1 MIFLQIYIP
10 TVKYSL
16 IQMACV
22 VKVGNMSFINGNLI
36 FLLVKLNHLS
46 LVLDLKKKNLK
57 SDPIT
62 MSSQKKILL
71 NKNEAYAWRVQESVR
86 IWSTV
91 VSLKIK
97 KNHFQF

>member
-10 TVKYSL
+10 TLKYSL

-46 LVLDLKKKNLK
+46 LVLDLKKK
-57 SDPIT
+57 
-62 MSSQKKILL
+62 
-71 NKNEAYAWRVQESVR
+71 
-86 IWSTV
+86 
-91 VSLKIK
+91 IK
-97 KNHFQF
+97 K

>member
-10 TVKYSL
+10 TLKYSL

-46 LVLDLKKKNLK
+46 LVLDLKKK
-57 SDPIT
+57 
-62 MSSQKKILL
+62 
-71 NKNEAYAWRVQESVR
+71 
-86 IWSTV
+86 
-91 VSLKIK
+91 IK
-97 KNHFQF
+97 KWSHYNVLSEKDPSEQEWGICMKSSRVSKNVEYCS